1 MALSSSYQL
10 VELTEQL
17 LMLGSQL
24 LHEML
29 ELLVAQLVYRLLA
42 LGLEEL
48 LMTQSILYVKQFLG
62 THVHH
67 LRP

>member
-1 MALSSSYQL
+1 
-10 VELTEQL
+10 
-17 LMLGSQL
+17 MLGSQL

-42 LGLEEL
+42 LSLEKL

>member
-1 MALSSSYQL
+1 MTLSSSYQL

-29 ELLVAQLVYRLLA
+29 ELLVAHLVYRLLA
-42 LGLEEL
+42 L
-48 LMTQSILYVKQFLG
+48 SILYVKQFLG

>member
-10 VELTEQL
+10 IELTEQL

-48 LMTQSILYVKQFLG
+48 LMTQSIFKAILG
-62 THVHH
+62 T
-67 LRP
+67 LCPSPRP

>member
-10 VELTEQL
+10 IELTEPL

-48 LMTQSILYVKQFLG
+48 LMTQSIFNVKQFLG